1 MHPEDFGLTL
11 IDDLRPLK
19 VSTPA
24 ESYAKMN
31 SVLDG
36 EAGPCRDI
44 VVMNAAATL
53 IAANIAN
60 DFGEGVVMA
69 QAAIDNGK
77 AKASRQQLI
86 DLTQELTQA

>member
-1 MHPEDFGLTL
+1 
-11 IDDLRPLK
+11 
-19 VSTPA
+19 
-24 ESYAKMN
+24 
-31 SVLDG
+31 
-36 EAGPCRDI
+36 
-44 VVMNAAATL
+44 MNAAATL

-86 DLTQELTQA
+86 NLTQELTQA